1 MTWLRDVIFL
11 FILGPPC
18 ADIQLDS
25 PSQVFL
31 CGTCLLPSPYTLH
44 GMLGYVLLTFFCSK
58 VTSPYGRYN
67 QGSACHSKSSLIHGS
82 SFQGTYE
89 TTWNNTVQH
98 KQWRWNKLTWKQ
110 EFCLNHLGCWWWQIV
125 QFEVLKSE
133 VRLLSFIR
141 TARIYRIKLCKKEQF

>member
-11 FILGPPC
+11 FVLGPPC
-18 ADIQLDS
+18 ADIQMDS

-31 CGTCLLPSPYTLH
+31 CGTCLLPSPYALH
-44 GMLGYVLLTFFCSK
+44 GMLGYVLLTFFFVPRWHHPMVATIK
-58 VTSPYGRYN
+58 VRPVVRN
-67 QGSACHSKSSLIHGS
+67 HHGS

-133 VRLLSFIR
+133 VRLLSFVR